1 MRIGTI
7 FRQLPPN
14 TSQYAEMK
22 RFNQPLITTL
32 LLGASLLWGAKAP
45 GQVIGQWDFN
55 NSNLVQ
61 TAGSTIGDLQYAD
74 GASGATSQGT
84 VFGSTTALG
93 IPGIN
98 GTAAV
103 VMGFPAATNGM
114 GYQMPAPPTANG
126 GGSEVNQWTLLLDL
140 LYPTG
145 SDNKDRPIIDVDG
158 STFFTGSEF
167 GVSASDGI
175 GAPNGPYFGSVKP
188 NTWYRLG
195 MVVTTNQVTFYING
209 ARVGS
214 IPNKGGIDNRFSLS
228 TAFPALVLAT
238 LGDVAAPGYINSMQ
252 FRDVALNAGQMEA
265 LGGPS
270 ASGVPQTIPP
280 VPAFV
285 DSSTPASGAT
295 GVGPLPSINVVLN
308 QGDTTVDSSSIKLLF
323 DGALIPSSV
332 AATVPTFQVTASIT
346 NILDP
351 SSVHKLSLV
360 WHDSVAGTTTNTWS
374 FTVVAYQNVTLPTPF
389 YMETF
394 DGLTENVSGPTPLPA
409 GWTVSNQ
416 TWPETAGFNLDSLS
430 SDSYADWVLISNAR
444 EFSWGSGSVNEPAD
458 RLNLPPIV
466 LNGQLLSISNFL
478 SGNLMWA
485 ESDQRCGSC
494 WGQYQEMFTGDI
506 DCSGRTNVFV
516 AFNSFYEQN
525 QDNMNLVEY
534 SIDGGTN
541 WLPVRYFFCTLGNGE
556 QSDIYYT
563 NNAAGKPVI
572 DIGQTFSLPD
582 PNRNWA
588 PWPAGCTDTT
598 VCPPHSTNYG
608 IYLKAPITTNLIP
621 YIGGYTNDDTM
632 SSKEIVV
639 VRLAQADGQKKVRFR
654 FLDDGT
660 SSWFWGID
668 NLGLYEINTPVIGA
682 VSAQPQSQTVDAGTP
697 VTFSVS
703 ATSASPLTY
712 QWQFEG
718 VNIAGATNSSY
729 TIQSVGPADA
739 GQYKVIVKNKDGN
752 TPSAPA
758 TLTVN
763 TTPALAGP
771 LVSQVVDAGSSV
783 SFAPTASGGHP
794 LSYQWY
800 FNGTLLSATGNPL
813 TLSSAKVSDAG
824 NYQLI
829 LTNSYGAVTSTVAHL
844 TVVSG
849 PITNGLVVHLT
860 FDGNL
865 NDTSGRGNNATY
877 AKNGTAADP
886 NPTFVPGKLGQ
897 AFEYTT
903 LIDGSKIDYATFGY
917 PPDLMLDTNSFSVS
931 MWVNYTNQNDDLPF
945 ISNKDWNSSGN
956 RGWGIFCQ
964 GGGNFRLNIT
974 GPNGGADKF
983 DTSPGT
989 VLRDGNWHNLIM
1001 SVDRDNVAGA
1011 VSAYVDGTAVYQGV
1025 IKTQGSIDTAG
1036 LPFQNEQGITSN
1048 QSTWAVNLGQD
1059 GTGVYHDQ
1067 GSAYNINAKMD
1078 DLGIW
1083 RRALTAGEA
1092 AAIFAA
1098 AQTGKDLT
1106 QAQVSAAPS
1115 NPTLTVTLVGGS
1127 IKIDWQGSATGRLQT
1142 STSLN
1147 PASWTDVSGT
1157 TGASTATVSISSAS
1171 AFFRVKQ

>member
-1 MRIGTI
+1 
-7 FRQLPPN
+7 
-14 TSQYAEMK
+14 MK

-61 TAGSTIGDLQYAD
+61 SAGSTLGDLQYAD
-74 GASGATSQGT
+74 GAGGGTSLGT
-84 VFGSTTALG
+84 VFGTTTALG
-93 IPGIN
+93 IPDIN
-98 GTAAV
+98 GSPAL
-103 VMGFPAATNGM
+103 VMGFPAATNSM
-114 GYQMPAPPTANG
+114 GYQMPPPPTANG
-126 GGSEVNQWTLLLDL
+126 GGSEVNQWTLLLDV

-158 STFFTGSEF
+158 VTTSSGGLFFAGSEF

-175 GAPNGPYFGSVKP
+175 GAPNGPYFGQIKP

-195 MVVTTNQVTFYING
+195 MVVNTNQITFYING

-214 IPNKGGIDNRFSLS
+214 IANTGQLDTRFALS
-228 TAFPALVLAT
+228 TASPSLLLGTVL
-238 LGDVAAPGYINSMQ
+238 DVAAPGYVNSIQ
-252 FRDVALNAGQMEA
+252 FRDVPLNAGQMQA
-265 LGGPS
+265 LAGPS
-270 ASGVPQTIPP
+270 AAGIPQTIPP

-285 DSSTPASGAT
+285 DSSTPSAGAT
-295 GVGPLPSINVVLN
+295 GVGPLPAISVVLN
-308 QGDTTVDSSSIKLLF
+308 QGDTTVTSSSIKLLF
-323 DGALIPSSV
+323 DGAALPASV
-332 AATVPTFQVTASIT
+332 VATVPTFQITAAIT

-360 WHDSVAGTTTNTWS
+360 WQDSVAGTTTNTWS
-374 FTVVAYQNVTLPTPF
+374 FTVEAYQNVTLPTPF

-409 GWTVSNQ
+409 GWTVKNQ
-416 TWPETAGFNLDSLS
+416 TWPETAGFNLDDLK
-430 SDSYADWVLISNAR
+430 SDSYADWVLVSSDR
-444 EFSWGSGSVNEPAD
+444 ELSWGAPPVNEPAD
-458 RLNLPPIV
+458 RTDLPPIV
-466 LNGQLLSISNFL
+466 LNGQLLTISNFL

-485 ESDQRCGSC
+485 ESDQRCGGC

-563 NNAAGKPVI
+563 NNAAGNPVI
-572 DIGQTFSLPD
+572 DIGPTFSLPD

-608 IYLKAPITTNLIP
+608 IYVDAPITTNLIP
-621 YIGGYTNDDTM
+621 YIGGYTNDDTF

-668 NLGLYEINTPVIGA
+668 NFGLYEINTPVINT
-682 VSAQPQSQTVDAGTP
+682 QPQSQTADAATP

-703 ATSASPLTY
+703 AASASPLTY
-712 QWQFEG
+712 QWQFSG

-729 TIQSVGPADA
+729 TIESVGPGDA
-739 GQYKVIVKNKDGN
+739 GQYKVIVKNSDGN

-763 TTPALAGP
+763 TTPAIPTA
-771 LVSQVVDAGSSV
+771 LVSQAVDAGSAV
-783 SFAPTASGGHP
+783 SFAPTTTGGHP
-794 LSYQWY
+794 LSYMWF
-800 FNGTLLSATGNPL
+800 FNGSLLPNATGNPL
-813 TLSSAKVSDAG
+813 TLTSVKVSDAG
-824 NYQLI
+824 TYQLI
-829 LTNSYGAVTSTVAHL
+829 VTNSYGAVTSSVAHL

-865 NDTSGRGNNATY
+865 SDTSGRGNNATY
-877 AKNGTAADP
+877 ATNGAAADP

-903 LIDGSKIDYATFGY
+903 LSDESKIDYATFGY
-917 PPDLMLDTNSFSVS
+917 PPDLMMNTNSFSVS

-945 ISNKDWNSSGN
+945 ISNKNWNSSGN

-974 GPNGGADKF
+974 GPNGGSDKF

-989 VLRDGNWHNLIM
+989 VLRDGNWHNLVM
-1001 SVDRDNVAGA
+1001 SVVRGDAAGS
-1011 VSAYVDGTAVYQGV
+1011 VFAYVDGTLVYQGT
-1025 IKTQGSIDTAG
+1025 ILTQGSIDTAG
-1036 LPFQNEQGITSN
+1036 TPFSNDQGVSTS
-1048 QSTWAVNLGQD
+1048 QSDWAVNLGQD
-1059 GTGVYHDQ
+1059 GTGVYTDK
-1067 GSAYNINAKMD
+1067 GSAYNIGAKLD

-1083 RRALTAGEA
+1083 RRALTTGEA
-1092 AAIFAA
+1092 AGIYAA
-1098 AQTGKDLT
+1098 GQAGKDLT
-1106 QAQVSAAPS
+1106 QAQVSTTPPS
-1115 NPTLTVTLVGGS
+1115 APTLTVTLVGS
-1127 IKIDWQGSATGRLQT
+1127 SLKIDWQGSATGRLQT
-1142 STSLN
+1142 TSSLN
-1147 PASWTDVSGT
+1147 PAGWTDVPGT
-1157 TGASTATVSISSAS
+1157 TGASTATVSITSAS
-1171 AFFRVKQ
+1171 SFFRVKQ